1 MTLITSPVA
10 TAVLDC
16 ATTIHRV
23 LGPGMFESV
32 YDRCLVHEFT
42 KAGLSFV
49 RQFPVPLIYD
59 GIDVGIGFRVDFI
72 VEREVLLEI
81 KSLDHVLPVH
91 HTQVLTYMRCTGLKK
106 GFLINFNTPLL
117 KTGIKSFVL

>member
-16 ATTIHRV
+16 AMQVHRT

-32 YDRCLVHEFT
+32 YDRCIAHELT

-49 RQFPVPLIYD
+49 RQFPVPVIYD
-59 GIDVGIGFRVDFI
+59 GIEVGIGFRADFI
-72 VEREVLLEI
+72 VEREVLVDI
-81 KSLDHVLPVH
+81 KSVERLLPVH
-91 HTQVLTYMRCTGLKK
+91 HTQVLTYLRCCGLKK

-117 KTGIKSFVL
+117 KTGIKSVVL